1 MFKRMGMTLGD
12 LCVFSPALTGDYESS
27 IALLQ
32 ADAECAKVL
41 ASLEKSKRDMVID
54 CAPLVPNPPMIH
66 TACLLP
72 RSLITETSMRCGV
85 WDTDANELRGALL
98 PRVLKPGSEGCQIRA
113 NAALLVS

>member
-54 CAPLVPNPPMIH
+54 CF
-66 TACLLP
+66 P
-72 RSLITETSMRCGV
+72 RPCQSSNDTHGVSPASL
-85 WDTDANELRGALL
+85 TDN
-98 PRVLKPGSEGCQIRA
+98 
-113 NAALLVS
+113 